1 MTTDHGNEGHRWLR
15 QAYRDLEDARFLA
28 DGKRHNLS
36 CFVAHQAGEKAVK
49 AYLYYKGAEDVWGV
63 SLSDLCEDA
72 KMFDMMFDVLKS
84 VAVLLDKHYTITR
97 YPDAIPGGIP
107 SDVYDEHDSERAILV
122 AEEVLKFVKE
132 RMI

>member
-1 MTTDHGNEGHRWLR
+1 MTMDHGNEGHRWLR
-15 QAYRDLEDARFLA
+15 QADRDLEDARFLSE
-28 DGKRHNLS
+28 GKRYNLS

-97 YPDAIPGGIP
+97 YPDALPGGIP

-132 RMI
+132 RVI